1 MEDFDAILILQSQHI
16 IPISLKVKNNILRK
30 YHLLLRAS
38 IGNLHFH
45 FVMYYLGEEMT
56 TYFMVSHALHGL
68 PKHSVPSLQSSRQ
81 KEKSSVPFPIDSLW
95 KLEIQ

>member
-1 MEDFDAILILQSQHI
+1 
-16 IPISLKVKNNILRK
+16 
-30 YHLLLRAS
+30 
-38 IGNLHFH
+38 
-45 FVMYYLGEEMT
+45 MYYLGEEMT

-81 KEKSSVPFPIDSLW
+81 KEKSSVPFPTDSLW